1 MLFKC
6 DYIHH
11 ARRTSAQSASHLTC
25 LAYKIERVSFA
36 FFIVPSA
43 TALSSIHALATQES
57 RWQRLTAGVATV
69 VIHALIAWL
78 VLDQTRFDAS
88 VPTQEEVRMRL
99 NLLPAAVPPTPVAP
113 VLEPKQVPQQSRTI
127 SSSPPRLEAPPVEHA
142 TRQSTPASL
151 PSIPLMP
158 PSDVVEHSMAA
169 SLEQDAALTQAAAPA
184 SPPAPPAPAAG
195 MTDPNWEGRVLERL
209 QRFRRYPTTA
219 KAHRQ
224 EGVVFVRA
232 LVNHQ
237 GRVLAARVHLGSGY
251 LALDDEALGTF
262 SRAQPLPRPPHSL
275 PDPVELEVPVE
286 FFLQ

>member
-1 MLFKC
+1 MNLIYTLPMLRADGPTPPPDGRWSK
-6 DYIHH
+6 
-11 ARRTSAQSASHLTC
+11 
-25 LAYKIERVSFA
+25 LAAVCT
-36 FFIVPSA
+36 
-43 TALSSIHALATQES
+43 TA
-57 RWQRLTAGVATV
+57 

-78 VLDQTRFDAS
+78 VLDQSRFEAS
-88 VPTQEEVRMRL
+88 ISPQEEVRMHL
-99 NLLPAAVPPTPVAP
+99 TLVPAAAPPTLIAP
-113 VLEPKQVPQQSRTI
+113 VQSPEHVPQQSQSI
-127 SSSPPRLEAPPVEHA
+127 SWSQPRLEAPIVERP
-142 TRQSTPASL
+142 TRQPTPASL
-151 PSIPLMP
+151 PRIGPMPL
-158 PSDVVEHSMAA
+158 SDVVEHSMEA
-169 SLEQDAALTQAAAPA
+169 SPGQDDALSHATAPD
-184 SPPAPPAPAAG
+184 SPPAPPGPAAG

-251 LALDDEALGTF
+251 LVLDDEALGTF
-262 SRAQPLPRPPHSL
+262 ARAQPFPRPPHTL